1 MKKLCILASTAI
13 LFLLVQNCTAQNV
26 VLINGKATEVTLDG
40 NDIETIVNNK
50 VSNYLREYGQ
60 EPEQDFI
67 HIDLNNKSKA
77 KKLATSRDQEYDSST
92 PALLSLAADRP
103 QIHKIEE

>member
-1 MKKLCILASTAI
+1 MKKLCILASTAF

-26 VLINGKATEVTLDG
+26 VLINGQASEVILDG
-40 NDIETIVNNK
+40 NDIETIVNKK

-67 HIDLNNKSKA
+67 HINLNKPKA
-77 KKLATSRDQEYDSST
+77 KKLATSRDPEYDNST
-92 PALLSLAADRP
+92 PVLLSLAADRP
-103 QIHKIEE
+103 QINKIEE